1 MEGQALLSVLGSEW
15 SRVALT
21 DKALITE
28 ANMFSPLSNLGL
40 MEYGSGLFR
49 MLL

>member
-1 MEGQALLSVLGSEW
+1 M
-15 SRVALT
+15 ALT